1 MNAFLRS
8 LSAVS
13 SCGRHSEAHVVGNDL
28 PPQSG
33 RPGAPG
39 VLMIGR
45 RADAAASAES
55 VEGNLESYL
64 TGCGGMAG
72 SSLVLIFGHRT
83 PQELSSWGVVTGAE

>member
-1 MNAFLRS
+1 
-8 LSAVS
+8 
-13 SCGRHSEAHVVGNDL
+13 
-28 PPQSG
+28 
-33 RPGAPG
+33 
-39 VLMIGR
+39 MIAR

-72 SSLVLIFGHRT
+72 SSLVLIFGHART